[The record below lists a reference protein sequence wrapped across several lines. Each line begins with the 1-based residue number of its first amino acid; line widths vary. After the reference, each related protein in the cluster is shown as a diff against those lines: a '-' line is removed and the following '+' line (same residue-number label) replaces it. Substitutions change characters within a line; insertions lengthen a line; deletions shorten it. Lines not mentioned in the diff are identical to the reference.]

1 MKKQLATLVLSLC
14 ISMGSG
20 TSLANGGFF
29 VKARVVD
36 VNPIYETL
44 EVSYP
49 EERCWNERVRHT
61 RHGYGRSYTPAIAGA
76 IIGGVAGNQFSKG
89 SRRDALTVAGAL
101 LGASVGRDFG
111 RRSGSSSYVTT
122 ERRCEVV
129 DRFEEQEQLVGYDVS
144 YRYQGRVFTTRTDS
158 HPGKFIQVKVQ
169 VEPTQ
174 DYAYNRYQGDNE
186 WDD

>member
-1 MKKQLATLVLSLC
+1 
-14 ISMGSG
+14 
-20 TSLANGGFF
+20 
-29 VKARVVD
+29 
-36 VNPIYETL
+36 
-44 EVSYP
+44 
-49 EERCWNERVRHT
+49 
-61 RHGYGRSYTPAIAGA
+61 
-76 IIGGVAGNQFSKG
+76 
-89 SRRDALTVAGAL
+89 
-101 LGASVGRDFG
+101 
-111 RRSGSSSYVTT
+111 
-122 ERRCEVV
+122 VV